1 MLRFTTT
8 IILAV
13 LCLAKLSLSR
23 PVPRNEKGEL
33 SKISSYLSS
42 DQKTNAL
49 LVDINIQVIPG
60 LDIGLN
66 VGCGDKIVDVN
77 LNSMRL
83 PLIPCTNTQRSI
95 STTGVTLPLR
105 GRNTESKPVDLP
117 TLPSSTGRVKA
128 INSSIRTLPSTS
140 ASTSISI
147 SEFIGPVIAIDSLI
161 PESSI
166 VTTSTS
172 IKIDSRRLHTHH
184 RTLAANPPP
193 TIFIEPIPTSTNPP
207 KIKHTHHRLTKTS
220 KAIQYTS
227 AHPYPLTAQT
237 PIKRLGTM
245 TKSLT
250 VDLHTAKPISA
261 WISPPETKLSIL
273 PFNSV
278 SREKTTLV
286 TKASGSSSIRRATWH
301 PPAETLYP
309 PVVERGE
316 PNKGWKRTT
325 RWHPSAESSYPPVVG
340 RGFPNKDW

>member
-8 IILAV
+8 ITLAI

-33 SKISSYLSS
+33 I
-42 DQKTNAL
+42 
-49 LVDINIQVIPG
+49 DINIQLIPG

-77 LNSMRL
+77 LNSMHL
-83 PLIPCTNTQRSI
+83 PLIPCTNTQKSI
-95 STTGVTLPLR
+95 STTGVTLPLI
-105 GRNTESKPVDLP
+105 GRNTESKSVELA
-117 TLPSSTGRVKA
+117 TLPSSTGRVNA
-128 INSSIRTLPSTS
+128 INSSIRSLPSTS

-147 SEFIGPVIAIDSLI
+147 SEFIGPVIARDSLI
-161 PESSI
+161 PKFSI

-184 RTLAANPPP
+184 RPLAANPPP

-237 PIKRLGTM
+237 PIKRLEAMTM
-245 TKSLT
+245 SLS
-250 VDLHTAKPISA
+250 VDLRTVKPISA
-261 WISPPETKLSIL
+261 WISPPEAKLSIL
-273 PFNSV
+273 PFNKS
-278 SREKTTLV
+278 SSEEKTTLV

-309 PVVERGE
+309 PVVERGA
-316 PNKGWKRTT
+316 PNKAWKRTT

-340 RGFPNKDW
+340 RGS